1 MALGWEWADAGP
13 GGRSLSSGAA
23 PVASR
28 PGPGATGAIGGLAR
42 FVAEARL
49 GGWPDEVR
57 SKAKA
62 CLLYGLA
69 VGAAGART
77 RLPRQVARMLDRTES
92 EAGDGSAHRLLDG
105 KRTAPGAAAFA
116 NAVLL
121 HARIQEDA
129 HPAGHVG
136 VVVLPAALAAAEH
149 TGADGEALLAGIVAG
164 YETALRIGRGHA
176 AAASRQGFRTT
187 PLYGV
192 IGAAAA
198 AARLH
203 GLPAERTVDALAL
216 AANLAG
222 GLREFAVAGTDE
234 YVLQAG
240 SAARSGLTAAW
251 SAAEGMRGA
260 PTILEGPAGF
270 LRAYGG
276 EAGGVDSRLVEGLG
290 TSFEMMAVTGKRWP
304 VCQFHRGVVRG
315 VIALRT
321 AAAAGIGTAGAVAAG
336 GAADA
341 AAAGT
346 GTVGA
351 VAAGG
356 AADATATGIGTAG
369 AVAAGGAA
377 DATAG
382 IGTAGA
388 VAAGGAADATAAGT
402 GTAGAVAAG
411 GAADAT
417 ATGIGT
423 VGAVAAG
430 GAADPAATAPAAS
443 RIRVTM
449 NPFEADFFGVRRTDS
464 FKSFAHTFMSAPFC
478 AALAWVEGAV
488 TLAGMHAFADPRVLA
503 VARRV
508 DVIASPE
515 RPRYEPRVEIV
526 LEDGRKLTRVDA
538 EPDDVL
544 DWARARTMAAAL
556 MAESDAPEEAGSR
569 LVETV
574 DALDRGGAILPV
586 VQAACG
592 AARHVCT

>member
-1 MALGWEWADAGP
+1 M
-13 GGRSLSSGAA
+13 SNGAP
-23 PVASR
+23 PVASGPR
-28 PGPGATGAIGGLAR
+28 PEAAGAIGGLAR

-49 GGWPDEVR
+49 GDWPDEVR
-57 SKAKA
+57 LKAKA

-77 RLPRQVARMLDRTES
+77 RLPRQVARMLDRTETGG
-92 EAGDGSAHRLLDG
+92 GDGSAHRMLDG
-105 KRTAPGAAAFA
+105 MRTAPGAAAFA

-136 VVVLPAALAAAEH
+136 VVVIPAALAAAEH

-176 AAASRQGFRTT
+176 AAASRRGFRTT

-198 AARLH
+198 AARLY
-203 GLPAERTVDALAL
+203 GLPPERTADALSL

-240 SAARSGLTAAW
+240 SAARSGLTSAW
-251 SAAEGMRGA
+251 CAVEGMRGA

-270 LRAYGG
+270 LRAFGG
-276 EAGGVDSRLVEGLG
+276 EEVGGVDSCLVEGLG
-290 TSFEMMAVTGKRWP
+290 SSFEMMAVTGKRWP
-304 VCQFHRGVVRG
+304 VCQFHRGVVRS
-315 VIALRT
+315 VLALRA
-321 AAAAGIGTAGAVAAG
+321 AAAAGTETARAVATGGTATAAGIETAGAVAARGAARAAGAVAARGAARAAGAVAAGGAATAAGTETARAVATGGTTTAAGTETARAVATGGTTTAAGTETAGAVAAG
-336 GAADA
+336 GA
-341 AAAGT
+341 
-346 GTVGA
+346 V
-351 VAAGG
+351 
-356 AADATATGIGTAG
+356 
-369 AVAAGGAA
+369 
-377 DATAG
+377 
-382 IGTAGA
+382 
-388 VAAGGAADATAAGT
+388 
-402 GTAGAVAAG
+402 
-411 GAADAT
+411 
-417 ATGIGT
+417 
-423 VGAVAAG
+423 
-430 GAADPAATAPAAS
+430 DPAATAPAAS

-449 NPFEADFFGVRRTDS
+449 NPFEADFFGVRRTEV
-464 FKSFAHTFMSAPFC
+464 FESFAHTFMSAPFC

-515 RPRYEPRVEIV
+515 RPRYQPRVEIV
-526 LEDGRKLTRVDA
+526 LEDGRKLARADA

-556 MAESDAPEEAGSR
+556 MAESDAPEEAGIR
-569 LVETV
+569 LAEAV
-574 DALDRGGAILPV
+574 DALDRGGTVLSV

-592 AARHVCT
+592 GARHVCA

>member
-1 MALGWEWADAGP
+1 M
-13 GGRSLSSGAA
+13 SSGAT
-23 PVASR
+23 PVAS
-28 PGPGATGAIGGLAR
+28 GPRLEATAAIGGLAR

-49 GGWPDEVR
+49 GDWPDDVR

-77 RLPRQVARMLDRTES
+77 RLPRGVARMLDRTETRGGES
-92 EAGDGSAHRLLDG
+92 SVHRLLDG
-105 KRTAPGAAAFA
+105 MRTAPGAAAFA

-136 VVVLPAALAAAEH
+136 VVVIPAALAAAEH
-149 TGADGEALLAGIVAG
+149 TGADGEALLAGVVAG

-176 AAASRQGFRTT
+176 AAASRRGFRTT

-203 GLPAERTVDALAL
+203 GLPAGRAADALAL

-251 SAAEGMRGA
+251 CAAEGMRGA

-270 LRAYGG
+270 LRAYGAEPDG
-276 EAGGVDSRLVEGLG
+276 ADPRLVEGLG

-304 VCQFHRGVVRG
+304 ICQFHRGVVRS
-315 VIALRT
+315 VIALRAT
-321 AAAAGIGTAGAVAAG
+321 
-336 GAADA
+336 

-346 GTVGA
+346 GA
-351 VAAGG
+351 
-356 AADATATGIGTAG
+356 
-369 AVAAGGAA
+369 
-377 DATAG
+377 
-382 IGTAGA
+382 
-388 VAAGGAADATAAGT
+388 
-402 GTAGAVAAG
+402 
-411 GAADAT
+411 
-417 ATGIGT
+417 
-423 VGAVAAG
+423 
-430 GAADPAATAPAAS
+430 APAAS

-464 FKSFAHTFMSAPFC
+464 FESFAHTFMSAPFC
-478 AALAWVEGAV
+478 AALAWVRGAV
-488 TLAGMHAFADPRVLA
+488 TLAGMHAFSDARVLA
-503 VARRV
+503 LARRV
-508 DVIASPE
+508 DVVASSE

-526 LEDGRKLTRVDA
+526 LEDGRTLARTDA
-538 EPDDVL
+538 DPDDVL
-544 DWARARTMAAAL
+544 DWARAQAMVAAL

-569 LVETV
+569 LVDAV
-574 DALDRGGAILPV
+574 DALDRGGAVLALV
-586 VQAACG
+586 RAACD
-592 AARHVCT
+592 AARHVRT

>member
-1 MALGWEWADAGP
+1 
-13 GGRSLSSGAA
+13 
-23 PVASR
+23 
-28 PGPGATGAIGGLAR
+28 
-42 FVAEARL
+42 
-49 GGWPDEVR
+49 
-57 SKAKA
+57 
-62 CLLYGLA
+62 
-69 VGAAGART
+69 
-77 RLPRQVARMLDRTES
+77 MLDRTES
-92 EAGDGSAHRLLDG
+92 EGGDGSAHRLLDG
-105 KRTAPGAAAFA
+105 RRMAPGAAAFA

-203 GLPAERTVDALAL
+203 GLSTERTVDALAL

-251 SAAEGMRGA
+251 SAAEGIRGA

-270 LRAYGG
+270 LRAFGG
-276 EAGGVDSRLVEGLG
+276 EAGEVDSCLVEGLG

-304 VCQFHRGVVRG
+304 VCQFHRAVVRS
-315 VIALRT
+315 VIALR
-321 AAAAGIGTAGAVAAG
+321 AAA
-336 GAADA
+336 
-341 AAAGT
+341 
-346 GTVGA
+346 
-351 VAAGG
+351 
-356 AADATATGIGTAG
+356 
-369 AVAAGGAA
+369 
-377 DATAG
+377 
-382 IGTAGA
+382 
-388 VAAGGAADATAAGT
+388 AAGT

-417 ATGIGT
+417 ATAPTAAGT
-423 VGAVAAG
+423 GTAGAVAAG
-430 GAADPAATAPAAS
+430 GAAAAAAPAPAATGTGTGGAVAAGGAVDSTATARAAAGTGTAGVVAAGSAADAMATAAAAAGTGTAGVVAAGGAVDATATAPAAAGTGTAGVVAAGGAVDAMATAPAAS

-449 NPFEADFFGVRRTDS
+449 NPFEANFFGVRRTDS
-464 FKSFAHTFMSAPFC
+464 FESFAHTFMSAPFC

-515 RPRYEPRVEIV
+515 RPRYEPRVDIV
-526 LEDGRKLTRVDA
+526 LEDGRTLARVDA

-544 DWARARTMAAAL
+544 DWARARTMTAAL
-556 MAESDAPEEAGSR
+556 MAESGAPEEAGSR
-569 LVETV
+569 LEEAV
-574 DALDRGGAILPV
+574 DALDRGGAVLPV
-586 VQAACG
+586 VQAASG
-592 AARHVCT
+592 AARHVCA

>member
-1 MALGWEWADAGP
+1 M
-13 GGRSLSSGAA
+13 SNGAP
-23 PVASR
+23 PVASGPR
-28 PGPGATGAIGGLAR
+28 PEGAGAIGGLAR

-49 GGWPDEVR
+49 GDWPDEVR
-57 SKAKA
+57 LKAKA

-77 RLPRQVARMLDRTES
+77 RLPRQVARMLDRTETGG
-92 EAGDGSAHRLLDG
+92 GDGSAHRMLDG
-105 KRTAPGAAAFA
+105 MRTAPGAAAFA

-129 HPAGHVG
+129 PPAGHVG
-136 VVVLPAALAAAEH
+136 VVVIPAALAAAEH

-176 AAASRQGFRTT
+176 AAASRRGFRTT

-203 GLPAERTVDALAL
+203 GLPPERTADALSL
-216 AANLAG
+216 AANHAG

-240 SAARSGLTAAW
+240 SAARSGLTSAW
-251 SAAEGMRGA
+251 CAVEGMRGA

-270 LRAYGG
+270 LRAFGG
-276 EAGGVDSRLVEGLG
+276 EEAGGVDSCLVEGLG
-290 TSFEMMAVTGKRWP
+290 SSFEMMAVTGKRWP
-304 VCQFHRGVVRG
+304 VCQFHRGVVRS
-315 VIALRT
+315 VLALRA
-321 AAAAGIGTAGAVAAG
+321 AAAAGTETARAVATGGMATATGTETAGAVAAG
-336 GAADA
+336 GAA

-346 GTVGA
+346 ETARA
-351 VAAGG
+351 VATGGTTTAAG
-356 AADATATGIGTAG
+356 TETAG
-369 AVAAGGAA
+369 AVAAGGA
-377 DATAG
+377 
-382 IGTAGA
+382 
-388 VAAGGAADATAAGT
+388 V
-402 GTAGAVAAG
+402 
-411 GAADAT
+411 
-417 ATGIGT
+417 
-423 VGAVAAG
+423 
-430 GAADPAATAPAAS
+430 DPAATAPAAS

-449 NPFEADFFGVRRTDS
+449 NPFEADFFGVRRTEV
-464 FKSFAHTFMSAPFC
+464 FESFAHTFMSAPFC

-515 RPRYEPRVEIV
+515 RPRYQPRVEIV
-526 LEDGRKLTRVDA
+526 LEDGRKLARADA

-544 DWARARTMAAAL
+544 DWARARTMATAL
-556 MAESDAPEEAGSR
+556 MAESDAPEEAGIR
-569 LVETV
+569 LAEAV
-574 DALDRGGAILPV
+574 DALDRGGSVLSV

-592 AARHVCT
+592 AARHVCA

>member
-1 MALGWEWADAGP
+1 MSGGIAL
-13 GGRSLSSGAA
+13 
-23 PVASR
+23 VASR
-28 PGPGATGAIGGLAR
+28 PGPEATGAVGGLAR

-49 GGWPDEVR
+49 GDWPDGVR

-77 RLPRQVARMLDRTES
+77 RLPRRVARMLDRTES
-92 EAGDGSAHRLLDG
+92 GSGNGSAHRLLDG
-105 KRTAPGAAAFA
+105 MRTTPGAAAFA

-149 TGADGEALLAGIVAG
+149 TGAGGEALLAAIAAG

-198 AARLH
+198 ATRLH
-203 GLPAERTVDALAL
+203 GLPPERTVDALAL

-251 SAAEGMRGA
+251 CAAEGMRGA

-276 EAGGVDSRLVEGLG
+276 EEAGGVDSRLVEGLG
-290 TSFEMMAVTGKRWP
+290 TSFEMMTVTGKRWP
-304 VCQFHRGVVRG
+304 VCQFHRGVVRS
-315 VIALRT
+315 VIALRA
-321 AAAAGIGTAGAVAAG
+321 AAAAGTEAEAGPGAGTETGPETAGAVAAG
-336 GAADA
+336 GAA
-341 AAAGT
+341 
-346 GTVGA
+346 GA
-351 VAAGG
+351 P
-356 AADATATGIGTAG
+356 
-369 AVAAGGAA
+369 AV
-377 DATAG
+377 
-382 IGTAGA
+382 
-388 VAAGGAADATAAGT
+388 
-402 GTAGAVAAG
+402 
-411 GAADAT
+411 
-417 ATGIGT
+417 
-423 VGAVAAG
+423 
-430 GAADPAATAPAAS
+430 APAAS

-449 NPFEADFFGVRRTDS
+449 NPFEADFFGVRRTEV
-464 FKSFAHTFMSAPFC
+464 FESFAHTFMSAPFC

-488 TLAGMHAFADPRVLA
+488 TLAGMHAFTDPRVLA

-508 DVIASPE
+508 EVIASPE

-526 LEDGRKLTRVDA
+526 LEDGRKLARVDA

-544 DWARARTMAAAL
+544 DWARARTMTAAL
-556 MAESDAPEEAGSR
+556 MAESDAPREAASR
-569 LVETV
+569 LVDAV
-574 DALDRGGAILPV
+574 DALDRGGAVLTL

-592 AARHVCT
+592 AARHVRA

>member
-1 MALGWEWADAGP
+1 MTSTATSCSGWEWVDAGP

-77 RLPRQVARMLDRTES
+77 RLPRLVARMLDRTES
-92 EAGDGSAHRLLDG
+92 GGGDGSAHRLLDG
-105 KRTAPGAAAFA
+105 RRMAPGAAAFA

-149 TGADGEALLAGIVAG
+149 TGADGEALLAAIVAG

-203 GLPAERTVDALAL
+203 GLATERTVDALAL

-251 SAAEGMRGA
+251 SAAQGMRGA

-270 LRAYGG
+270 LRAYGA

-290 TSFEMMAVTGKRWP
+290 TSFEMMAVTAKRWP
-304 VCQFHRGVVRG
+304 VCQFHRAVVRG
-315 VIALRT
+315 VIALR
-321 AAAAGIGTAGAVAAG
+321 AAAAVGIETEGAVAAG

-341 AAAGT
+341 MATAAAAAG
-346 GTVGA
+346 
-351 VAAGG
+351 
-356 AADATATGIGTAG
+356 IETAG

-377 DATAG
+377 DAT
-382 IGTAGA
+382 
-388 VAAGGAADATAAGT
+388 
-402 GTAGAVAAG
+402 
-411 GAADAT
+411 
-417 ATGIGT
+417 
-423 VGAVAAG
+423 
-430 GAADPAATAPAAS
+430 ATAPAAS

-464 FKSFAHTFMSAPFC
+464 FESFAHTFMSAPFC
-478 AALAWVEGAV
+478 AALAWVGGAV
-488 TLAGMHAFADPRVLA
+488 TLAGMHAFDDPRVLA

-508 DVIASPE
+508 DVLASPE

-526 LEDGRKLTRVDA
+526 LEDGRKLARVDT

-544 DWARARTMAAAL
+544 DWARARTMTTAL
-556 MAESDAPEEAGSR
+556 MAESGAPEEAGSR
-569 LVETV
+569 LVEAV
-574 DALDRGGAILPV
+574 DALDRGGVVLPV

-592 AARHVCT
+592 AARHVGT

>member
-1 MALGWEWADAGP
+1 M
-13 GGRSLSSGAA
+13 SSGAA

-28 PGPGATGAIGGLAR
+28 LGPGATGAIGGLAR

-92 EAGDGSAHRLLDG
+92 EGGDGSAHRLLDG
-105 KRTAPGAAAFA
+105 MRMAPGAAAFA

-176 AAASRQGFRTT
+176 AAASRRGFRTT

-198 AARLH
+198 TARLH
-203 GLPAERTVDALAL
+203 GLPTERTVDALAL

-270 LRAYGG
+270 LRAYGA
-276 EAGGVDSRLVEGLG
+276 EAGGVDSCLVEGLG
-290 TSFEMMAVTGKRWP
+290 TSFEMMAVTAKRWP

-315 VIALRT
+315 VIALR
-321 AAAAGIGTAGAVAAG
+321 A
-336 GAADA
+336 A

-346 GTVGA
+346 ETAGA
-351 VAAGG
+351 IAAGG
-356 AADATATGIGTAG
+356 AADAT
-369 AVAAGGAA
+369 
-377 DATAG
+377 
-382 IGTAGA
+382 
-388 VAAGGAADATAAGT
+388 
-402 GTAGAVAAG
+402 
-411 GAADAT
+411 
-417 ATGIGT
+417 
-423 VGAVAAG
+423 
-430 GAADPAATAPAAS
+430 ATAPAAS

-449 NPFEADFFGVRRTDS
+449 NPFEADFFGVRRTES
-464 FKSFAHTFMSAPFC
+464 FESFAHTFMSAPFC

-488 TLAGMHAFADPRVLA
+488 TLAGMHAFADPSVLA

-508 DVIASPE
+508 DVLASPE
-515 RPRYEPRVEIV
+515 RPRYQPRVEIV
-526 LEDGRKLTRVDA
+526 LEDGRKLARVDA

-569 LVETV
+569 LVEAV
-574 DALDRGGAILPV
+574 DALDRGGAVLPV
-586 VQAACG
+586 VQAACS

>member
-1 MALGWEWADAGP
+1 M
-13 GGRSLSSGAA
+13 SSGAA
-23 PVASR
+23 PVASL
-28 PGPGATGAIGGLAR
+28 PGPEATGAIGGLAR

-49 GGWPDEVR
+49 ADWPDVVR

-69 VGAAGART
+69 VGAAGAQT

-92 EAGDGSAHRLLDG
+92 AGGDGAAHRLLDG
-105 KRTAPGAAAFA
+105 MRTAPGAAAFA

-149 TGADGEALLAGIVAG
+149 TGAGGEALLAGIVAG

-176 AAASRQGFRTT
+176 AAASRRGFRTT

-203 GLPAERTVDALAL
+203 GLPAERTADALAL

-240 SAARSGLTAAW
+240 SAARSGLTATW
-251 SAAEGMRGA
+251 CAAQGMRGA

-276 EAGGVDSRLVEGLG
+276 EVGEADPCLVEGLG

-304 VCQFHRGVVRG
+304 VCQFHRGVVRS
-315 VIALRT
+315 VIALR
-321 AAAAGIGTAGAVAAG
+321 V
-336 GAADA
+336 A

-346 GTVGA
+346 GTETETEGA
-351 VAAGG
+351 GAAGG
-356 AADATATGIGTAG
+356 AAAAVGSEVAGTVATR
-369 AVAAGGAA
+369 GAA
-377 DATAG
+377 DR
-382 IGTAGA
+382 
-388 VAAGGAADATAAGT
+388 
-402 GTAGAVAAG
+402 
-411 GAADAT
+411 
-417 ATGIGT
+417 
-423 VGAVAAG
+423 
-430 GAADPAATAPAAS
+430 TAPAPAAR

-449 NPFEADFFGVRRTDS
+449 NPFEADFFGVRRTES
-464 FKSFAHTFMSAPFC
+464 FESFAHTFMSAPFC

-503 VARRV
+503 AARRV

-515 RPRYEPRVEIV
+515 RPRYEPRVDIV
-526 LEDGRKLTRVDA
+526 LEDGRKLARVDA

-544 DWARARTMAAAL
+544 DWARARTMTAAL
-556 MAESDAPEEAGSR
+556 MAESGALDEAGSR
-569 LVETV
+569 LVEAV
-574 DALDRGGAILPV
+574 GALDRGGAVLPV

>member
-1 MALGWEWADAGP
+1 M
-13 GGRSLSSGAA
+13 SSGAA

-28 PGPGATGAIGGLAR
+28 FGPGAPGAIGGLAR

-49 GGWPDEVR
+49 GDWSDEVR

-92 EAGDGSAHRLLDG
+92 AGGVGGNGSAHRLLDG
-105 KRTAPGAAAFA
+105 MRMAPGAAAFA

-149 TGADGEALLAGIVAG
+149 TGADGEALLVGIVAG

-203 GLPAERTVDALAL
+203 GLPTERTADALAL

-276 EAGGVDSRLVEGLG
+276 EAGGVDPCLVEGLG

-315 VIALRT
+315 VIALR
-321 AAAAGIGTAGAVAAG
+321 A
-336 GAADA
+336 A

-346 GTVGA
+346 
-351 VAAGG
+351 
-356 AADATATGIGTAG
+356 
-369 AVAAGGAA
+369 
-377 DATAG
+377 
-382 IGTAGA
+382 
-388 VAAGGAADATAAGT
+388 GT

-411 GAADAT
+411 G
-417 ATGIGT
+417 
-423 VGAVAAG
+423 
-430 GAADPAATAPAAS
+430 
-443 RIRVTM
+443 
-449 NPFEADFFGVRRTDS
+449 
-464 FKSFAHTFMSAPFC
+464 
-478 AALAWVEGAV
+478 
-488 TLAGMHAFADPRVLA
+488 PRP
-503 VARRV
+503 ARR
-508 DVIASPE
+508 
-515 RPRYEPRVEIV
+515 RLRRWPRRV
-526 LEDGRKLTRVDA
+526 
-538 EPDDVL
+538 
-544 DWARARTMAAAL
+544 
-556 MAESDAPEEAGSR
+556 GS
-569 LVETV
+569 
-574 DALDRGGAILPV
+574 G
-586 VQAACG
+586 
-592 AARHVCT
+592 

>member
-1 MALGWEWADAGP
+1 M
-13 GGRSLSSGAA
+13 
-23 PVASR
+23 
-28 PGPGATGAIGGLAR
+28 
-42 FVAEARL
+42 AEARL

-92 EAGDGSAHRLLDG
+92 EGGDGSAHRLLDG
-105 KRTAPGAAAFA
+105 MRMAPGAAAFA

-176 AAASRQGFRTT
+176 AAASRRGFRTT

-198 AARLH
+198 TARLH
-203 GLPAERTVDALAL
+203 GLPTERTVDALAL

-270 LRAYGG
+270 LRAYGA
-276 EAGGVDSRLVEGLG
+276 EAGGVDSCLVEGLG
-290 TSFEMMAVTGKRWP
+290 TSFEMMAVTAKRWP

-315 VIALRT
+315 VIALR
-321 AAAAGIGTAGAVAAG
+321 AAAV
-336 GAADA
+336 
-341 AAAGT
+341 AGT
-346 GTVGA
+346 GTETAGA
-351 VAAGG
+351 IAAGG
-356 AADATATGIGTAG
+356 AADAT
-369 AVAAGGAA
+369 
-377 DATAG
+377 
-382 IGTAGA
+382 
-388 VAAGGAADATAAGT
+388 
-402 GTAGAVAAG
+402 
-411 GAADAT
+411 
-417 ATGIGT
+417 
-423 VGAVAAG
+423 
-430 GAADPAATAPAAS
+430 ATAPAAS

-464 FKSFAHTFMSAPFC
+464 FESFAHTFMSAPFC

-508 DVIASPE
+508 DVLASPE
-515 RPRYEPRVEIV
+515 RPRYQPRVEIV
-526 LEDGRKLTRVDA
+526 LEDGRKLARVDA

-544 DWARARTMAAAL
+544 DWARARTMTAAL

-569 LVETV
+569 LVEAV
-574 DALDRGGAILPV
+574 DALDRGGAVLPV
-586 VQAACG
+586 VQAACS

>member
-1 MALGWEWADAGP
+1 MTSAATSCSGWKWVDAGP

-28 PGPGATGAIGGLAR
+28 LGPEATGAIGGLAE

-49 GGWPDEVR
+49 GDWSDEVR

-92 EAGDGSAHRLLDG
+92 AGGDGGDGSAHRLLDG
-105 KRTAPGAAAFA
+105 RRMAPGAAAFA

-136 VVVLPAALAAAEH
+136 VVVISAALAAAEH
-149 TGADGEALLAGIVAG
+149 TGADGKALLAGIVAG

-203 GLPAERTVDALAL
+203 GLATERTVDALAL

-222 GLREFAVAGTDE
+222 GLREFVVAGTDE

-276 EAGGVDSRLVEGLG
+276 EAGGVDSSLVEGLG

-304 VCQFHRGVVRG
+304 VCQFHRGVVRS
-315 VIALRT
+315 VIALRA
-321 AAAAGIGTAGAVAAG
+321 AAAAGTGIGTEGAVAGGGAADAMATAPAATGTGTGGAVAAG
-336 GAADA
+336 GA
-341 AAAGT
+341 
-346 GTVGA
+346 V
-351 VAAGG
+351 
-356 AADATATGIGTAG
+356 DAT
-369 AVAAGGAA
+369 
-377 DATAG
+377 
-382 IGTAGA
+382 
-388 VAAGGAADATAAGT
+388 
-402 GTAGAVAAG
+402 
-411 GAADAT
+411 
-417 ATGIGT
+417 
-423 VGAVAAG
+423 
-430 GAADPAATAPAAS
+430 ATAPAAS

-464 FKSFAHTFMSAPFC
+464 FESFAHTFMSVPFC

-488 TLAGMHAFADPRVLA
+488 LLAGMHAFADPRVLA

-515 RPRYEPRVEIV
+515 RPRYEPRVDIV
-526 LEDGRKLTRVDA
+526 LEDGRTLARVDA

-544 DWARARTMAAAL
+544 DWTRARTMTAAL
-556 MAESDAPEEAGSR
+556 MAESGAPEEAGSR
-569 LVETV
+569 LEEAV
-574 DALDRGGAILPV
+574 DALDRGGAVLPV
-586 VQAACG
+586 VQAASG
-592 AARHVCT
+592 AARHVCA

>member
-1 MALGWEWADAGP
+1 
-13 GGRSLSSGAA
+13 
-23 PVASR
+23 
-28 PGPGATGAIGGLAR
+28 
-42 FVAEARL
+42 
-49 GGWPDEVR
+49 
-57 SKAKA
+57 
-62 CLLYGLA
+62 
-69 VGAAGART
+69 
-77 RLPRQVARMLDRTES
+77 MLDRTES
-92 EAGDGSAHRLLDG
+92 EGGDGSAHRLLDG
-105 KRTAPGAAAFA
+105 RRMAPGAAAFA

-203 GLPAERTVDALAL
+203 GLSTERTVDALAL

-251 SAAEGMRGA
+251 SAAEGIRGA

-270 LRAYGG
+270 LRAFGG
-276 EAGGVDSRLVEGLG
+276 EAGEVDSCLVEGLG

-304 VCQFHRGVVRG
+304 VCQFHRAVVRS
-315 VIALRT
+315 VIALR
-321 AAAAGIGTAGAVAAG
+321 AAA
-336 GAADA
+336 
-341 AAAGT
+341 
-346 GTVGA
+346 
-351 VAAGG
+351 
-356 AADATATGIGTAG
+356 
-369 AVAAGGAA
+369 
-377 DATAG
+377 
-382 IGTAGA
+382 
-388 VAAGGAADATAAGT
+388 AAGT

-417 ATGIGT
+417 ATAPTAAGT
-423 VGAVAAG
+423 GTAGAVAAG
-430 GAADPAATAPAAS
+430 GAAAAAAPAPAATGTGTGGAVAAGGAVDSTATARAAAGTGTAGVVAAGSAADAMATAAAAAGTGTAGVVAAGGAADAMATAAAAAGTGTAGVVAAGGAVDATATAPAAAGTGTAGVVAAGGAVDAMATAPAAS

-449 NPFEADFFGVRRTDS
+449 NPFEANFFGVRRTDS
-464 FKSFAHTFMSAPFC
+464 FESFAHTFMSAPFC

-515 RPRYEPRVEIV
+515 RPRYEPRVDIV
-526 LEDGRKLTRVDA
+526 LEDGRTLARVDA

-544 DWARARTMAAAL
+544 DWARARTMTAAL
-556 MAESDAPEEAGSR
+556 MAESGAPEEAGSR
-569 LVETV
+569 LEEAV
-574 DALDRGGAILPV
+574 DALDRGGAVLPV
-586 VQAACG
+586 VQAASG
-592 AARHVCT
+592 AARHVCA

>member
-1 MALGWEWADAGP
+1 M
-13 GGRSLSSGAA
+13 
-23 PVASR
+23 
-28 PGPGATGAIGGLAR
+28 
-42 FVAEARL
+42 AEARL

-92 EAGDGSAHRLLDG
+92 EGGVGSAHRLLDG
-105 KRTAPGAAAFA
+105 MRMAPGAAAFA

-176 AAASRQGFRTT
+176 AAASRRGFRTT

-198 AARLH
+198 TARLH
-203 GLPAERTVDALAL
+203 GLPTERTVDALAL

-270 LRAYGG
+270 LRAYGA
-276 EAGGVDSRLVEGLG
+276 EAGGVDSSLVEGLG
-290 TSFEMMAVTGKRWP
+290 TSFEMMAVTAKRWP

-315 VIALRT
+315 VIALRA
-321 AAAAGIGTAGAVAAG
+321 AAAAGTETEIETETAGAVAAG
-336 GAADA
+336 GAA
-341 AAAGT
+341 
-346 GTVGA
+346 GA
-351 VAAGG
+351 
-356 AADATATGIGTAG
+356 
-369 AVAAGGAA
+369 
-377 DATAG
+377 
-382 IGTAGA
+382 
-388 VAAGGAADATAAGT
+388 
-402 GTAGAVAAG
+402 
-411 GAADAT
+411 
-417 ATGIGT
+417 
-423 VGAVAAG
+423 
-430 GAADPAATAPAAS
+430 AATAPAAS

-449 NPFEADFFGVRRTDS
+449 NPFEADFFGVRRTES
-464 FKSFAHTFMSAPFC
+464 FESFAHTFMSAPFC

-508 DVIASPE
+508 DVLASPE
-515 RPRYEPRVEIV
+515 RPRYQPRVEIV
-526 LEDGRKLTRVDA
+526 LEDGRKLARVDA

-544 DWARARTMAAAL
+544 DWARARTMTAAL
-556 MAESDAPEEAGSR
+556 MAESDVPEEAGSR
-569 LVETV
+569 LVEAV
-574 DALDRGGAILPV
+574 GALDRGGAVLPV

>member
-1 MALGWEWADAGP
+1 M
-13 GGRSLSSGAA
+13 SSGAA

-28 PGPGATGAIGGLAR
+28 FGPGAPGAIGGLAR

-49 GGWPDEVR
+49 GDWSDEVR

-92 EAGDGSAHRLLDG
+92 AGGVGGNGSAHRLLDG
-105 KRTAPGAAAFA
+105 MRMAPGAAAFA

-149 TGADGEALLAGIVAG
+149 TGADGEALLVGIVAG

-203 GLPAERTVDALAL
+203 GLPTERTADALAL

-276 EAGGVDSRLVEGLG
+276 EAGGVDPCLVEGLG

-315 VIALRT
+315 VIALR
-321 AAAAGIGTAGAVAAG
+321 AAA
-336 GAADA
+336 
-341 AAAGT
+341 
-346 GTVGA
+346 
-351 VAAGG
+351 
-356 AADATATGIGTAG
+356 
-369 AVAAGGAA
+369 
-377 DATAG
+377 
-382 IGTAGA
+382 
-388 VAAGGAADATAAGT
+388 AAGT

-411 GAADAT
+411 GAAGAT
-417 ATGIGT
+417 AT
-423 VGAVAAG
+423 AS
-430 GAADPAATAPAAS
+430 AAS

-464 FKSFAHTFMSAPFC
+464 FESFAHTFMSAPFC

-503 VARRV
+503 LARRV
-508 DVIASPE
+508 DVLANPE
-515 RPRYEPRVEIV
+515 RPRYEPRVDIV

-544 DWARARTMAAAL
+544 DWARARTMTAAL
-556 MAESDAPEEAGSR
+556 MAESGAPEEAGSR
-569 LVETV
+569 LAEAV
-574 DALDRGGAILPV
+574 DALDRGGAVLSV

-592 AARHVCT
+592 AARHVCA

>member
-1 MALGWEWADAGP
+1 M
-13 GGRSLSSGAA
+13 SSGAA

-28 PGPGATGAIGGLAR
+28 PGPAAAGAIDGLAG
-42 FVAEARL
+42 FVAGAHL
-49 GGWPDEVR
+49 GDWPDEVR
-57 SKAKA
+57 FKAKA

-92 EAGDGSAHRLLDG
+92 AVGGGAAHRILDG
-105 KRTAPGAAAFA
+105 MRTTPGAAAFA

-121 HARIQEDA
+121 HTRIQEDA

-149 TGADGEALLAGIVAG
+149 IGADGEALLAGVAAG

-176 AAASRQGFRTT
+176 AAASRRGFRTT

-203 GLPAERTVDALAL
+203 GLPAERTADALAL

-240 SAARSGLTAAW
+240 SAARNGLTAAW
-251 SAAEGMRGA
+251 CAAEGIRGA

-270 LRAYGG
+270 LRAYGA
-276 EAGGVDSRLVEGLG
+276 EPDGVDPCLVGGLG

-315 VIALRT
+315 VIAIR
-321 AAAAGIGTAGAVAAG
+321 AAAV
-336 GAADA
+336 
-341 AAAGT
+341 
-346 GTVGA
+346 
-351 VAAGG
+351 
-356 AADATATGIGTAG
+356 
-369 AVAAGGAA
+369 
-377 DATAG
+377 
-382 IGTAGA
+382 
-388 VAAGGAADATAAGT
+388 AGT

-411 GAADAT
+411 GADDAT
-417 ATGIGT
+417 AT
-423 VGAVAAG
+423 V
-430 GAADPAATAPAAS
+430 PAAS
-443 RIRVTM
+443 RIRITM

-464 FKSFAHTFMSAPFC
+464 FASFAHTFMSAPFC

-488 TLAGMHAFADPRVLA
+488 TLAGMHAFTDPRVLA

-508 DVIASPE
+508 EVIASPE

-526 LEDGRKLTRVDA
+526 LEDGRTLARVDA
-538 EPDDVL
+538 APDDVL
-544 DWARARTMAAAL
+544 DWGLARTMAAAL
-556 MAESDAPEEAGSR
+556 MAESDVPEEAGSR
-569 LVETV
+569 LVESV
-574 DALDRGGAILPV
+574 DALDRGGAVLPV
-586 VQAACG
+586 VRAACG
-592 AARHVCT
+592 AARHVRARHDREL

>member
-1 MALGWEWADAGP
+1 MS
-13 GGRSLSSGAA
+13 RGAA
-23 PVASR
+23 PVASH
-28 PGPGATGAIGGLAR
+28 PGPKATGAIGGLAR

-49 GGWPDEVR
+49 DGWPDEVR

-77 RLPRQVARMLDRTES
+77 RLPGVVARMFDRTES
-92 EAGDGSAHRLLDG
+92 ESGGGSAHRLLDG
-105 KRTAPGAAAFA
+105 MRTTPGAAAFA

-129 HPAGHVG
+129 HAAGHVG

-149 TGADGEALLAGIVAG
+149 AGAGSETLLAGVVAG

-176 AAASRQGFRTT
+176 AAASGRGFRTT

-203 GLPAERTVDALAL
+203 GLSTERTVDALAL

-251 SAAEGMRGA
+251 CAAEGMRGA

-270 LRAYGG
+270 LRAYGA
-276 EAGGVDSRLVEGLG
+276 EAGGAADSCLVEGLG

-315 VIALRT
+315 VIALR
-321 AAAAGIGTAGAVAAG
+321 AAAATE
-336 GAADA
+336 
-341 AAAGT
+341 
-346 GTVGA
+346 
-351 VAAGG
+351 
-356 AADATATGIGTAG
+356 
-369 AVAAGGAA
+369 
-377 DATAG
+377 
-382 IGTAGA
+382 
-388 VAAGGAADATAAGT
+388 T
-402 GTAGAVAAG
+402 GTAGAVAYG
-411 GAADAT
+411 VADA
-417 ATGIGT
+417 
-423 VGAVAAG
+423 
-430 GAADPAATAPAAS
+430 PAPAAS

-464 FKSFAHTFMSAPFC
+464 FASFAHTFMSAPFC
-478 AALAWVEGAV
+478 AALAWIEGTV
-488 TLAGMHAFADPRVLA
+488 TLAGMHAFTDPRVLA
-503 VARRV
+503 AARRV
-508 DVIASPE
+508 EVLASPE

-526 LEDGRKLTRVDA
+526 LEDGRKLARDDA
-538 EPDDVL
+538 APDDVL
-544 DWARARTMAAAL
+544 DWTRSRTMAAAL
-556 MAESDAPEEAGSR
+556 MAESDVPEEVGSR
-569 LVETV
+569 LVEAV
-574 DALDRGGAILPV
+574 DSLDRGGTVLPLV
-586 VQAACG
+586 RAACD
-592 AARHVCT
+592 AARHVRA

>member
-1 MALGWEWADAGP
+1 MAQ
-13 GGRSLSSGAA
+13 
-23 PVASR
+23 
-28 PGPGATGAIGGLAR
+28 
-42 FVAEARL
+42 ARL

-77 RLPRQVARMLDRTES
+77 RLPRLVARMLDRTES
-92 EAGDGSAHRLLDG
+92 EGGDGSAHRLLDG
-105 KRTAPGAAAFA
+105 KRTTPGAAAFA

-149 TGADGEALLAGIVAG
+149 TGVDGEVLLEAIVAG

-203 GLPAERTVDALAL
+203 GLPTERTVDALAL

-251 SAAEGMRGA
+251 CAAQGMRGA

-270 LRAYGG
+270 LRAYGA
-276 EAGGVDSRLVEGLG
+276 EAGEVDSRLDEGLG
-290 TSFEMMAVTGKRWP
+290 TSFEMMAVTAKRWP
-304 VCQFHRGVVRG
+304 VCQFHRGVVRS
-315 VIALRT
+315 VIALR
-321 AAAAGIGTAGAVAAG
+321 AAGTGTARAVSVGGAAGTATAGAVAAG

-341 AAAGT
+341 
-346 GTVGA
+346 
-351 VAAGG
+351 
-356 AADATATGIGTAG
+356 
-369 AVAAGGAA
+369 
-377 DATAG
+377 
-382 IGTAGA
+382 
-388 VAAGGAADATAAGT
+388 
-402 GTAGAVAAG
+402 
-411 GAADAT
+411 
-417 ATGIGT
+417 
-423 VGAVAAG
+423 
-430 GAADPAATAPAAS
+430 AATAPAAS

-464 FKSFAHTFMSAPFC
+464 FESFAHTFMSAPFC

-503 VARRV
+503 AACRV
-508 DVIASPE
+508 EVIASPE

-526 LEDGRKLTRVDA
+526 LEDGRKLARVDA

-544 DWARARTMAAAL
+544 DWARARTMTAAL
-556 MAESDAPEEAGSR
+556 MAESHVPQEAGSR
-569 LVETV
+569 LVEAV
-574 DALDRGGAILPV
+574 DALDRGGAVLPV

>member
-1 MALGWEWADAGP
+1 M
-13 GGRSLSSGAA
+13 SSGAA
-23 PVASR
+23 PVASHL
-28 PGPGATGAIGGLAR
+28 GSEATGAIGGLAR

-92 EAGDGSAHRLLDG
+92 EGGAGSAHRLLDG
-105 KRTAPGAAAFA
+105 MRTAPGAAAFA

-176 AAASRQGFRTT
+176 AAASRRGFRTT

-198 AARLH
+198 AARLQ
-203 GLPAERTVDALAL
+203 GLPADRTVDALAL

-251 SAAEGMRGA
+251 CAAQGMRGA

-270 LRAYGG
+270 LRAYGA

-290 TSFEMMAVTGKRWP
+290 TSFEMMAVTAKRWP

-315 VIALRT
+315 VIALR
-321 AAAAGIGTAGAVAAG
+321 AAAAAETEIETETAGAVAAG
-336 GAADA
+336 GAA
-341 AAAGT
+341 
-346 GTVGA
+346 GA
-351 VAAGG
+351 
-356 AADATATGIGTAG
+356 
-369 AVAAGGAA
+369 
-377 DATAG
+377 
-382 IGTAGA
+382 
-388 VAAGGAADATAAGT
+388 
-402 GTAGAVAAG
+402 
-411 GAADAT
+411 
-417 ATGIGT
+417 
-423 VGAVAAG
+423 
-430 GAADPAATAPAAS
+430 AATAPAAS

-449 NPFEADFFGVRRTDS
+449 NPFEADFFGVRRTEV
-464 FKSFAHTFMSAPFC
+464 FESFAHTFMSAPFC

-508 DVIASPE
+508 EVLARPE

-526 LEDGRKLTRVDA
+526 LEDGRELARVDA
-538 EPDDVL
+538 EADDVL
-544 DWARARTMAAAL
+544 DWARARTMTAAL
-556 MAESDAPEEAGSR
+556 MAESDVPEEAGSR
-569 LVETV
+569 LVEAV
-574 DALDRGGAILPV
+574 GALDRGGAVLPV
-586 VQAACG
+586 VQAACD

>member
-1 MALGWEWADAGP
+1 
-13 GGRSLSSGAA
+13 
-23 PVASR
+23 
-28 PGPGATGAIGGLAR
+28 
-42 FVAEARL
+42 
-49 GGWPDEVR
+49 
-57 SKAKA
+57 
-62 CLLYGLA
+62 
-69 VGAAGART
+69 
-77 RLPRQVARMLDRTES
+77 MLDRTES
-92 EAGDGSAHRLLDG
+92 EGGAGSAHRLLDG
-105 KRTAPGAAAFA
+105 MRTAPGAAAFA

-176 AAASRQGFRTT
+176 AAASRRGFRTT

-198 AARLH
+198 AARLQ
-203 GLPAERTVDALAL
+203 GLPADRTVDALAL

-251 SAAEGMRGA
+251 CAAQGMRGA

-270 LRAYGG
+270 LRAYGA

-290 TSFEMMAVTGKRWP
+290 TSFEMMAVTAKRWP

-315 VIALRT
+315 VIALRA
-321 AAAAGIGTAGAVAAG
+321 AAAAGTEIETETAGAVAAG
-336 GAADA
+336 GAA
-341 AAAGT
+341 
-346 GTVGA
+346 GA
-351 VAAGG
+351 M
-356 AADATATGIGTAG
+356 ATAS
-369 AVAAGGAA
+369 
-377 DATAG
+377 
-382 IGTAGA
+382 
-388 VAAGGAADATAAGT
+388 
-402 GTAGAVAAG
+402 
-411 GAADAT
+411 
-417 ATGIGT
+417 
-423 VGAVAAG
+423 
-430 GAADPAATAPAAS
+430 AAS

-449 NPFEADFFGVRRTDS
+449 NPFEADFFGVRRTEV
-464 FKSFAHTFMSAPFC
+464 FESFAHTFMSAPFC

-503 VARRV
+503 LARRV
-508 DVIASPE
+508 EVLASPE
-515 RPRYEPRVEIV
+515 RPRYEPRVDIV
-526 LEDGRKLTRVDA
+526 LEDGRKLARADT

-544 DWARARTMAAAL
+544 DWARARTMTAVL
-556 MAESDAPEEAGSR
+556 MAESDAPEEAVSR
-569 LVETV
+569 LVEAV
-574 DALDRGGAILPV
+574 DALDRGGAVLPV
-586 VQAACG
+586 IQAACG

>member
-1 MALGWEWADAGP
+1 M
-13 GGRSLSSGAA
+13 SNGAP
-23 PVASR
+23 PVASGPR
-28 PGPGATGAIGGLAR
+28 PEGAGAIGGLAR

-49 GGWPDEVR
+49 GDWPDEVR
-57 SKAKA
+57 LKAKA

-77 RLPRQVARMLDRTES
+77 RLPRQVARMLDRTETRG
-92 EAGDGSAHRLLDG
+92 GDGSAHRMLDG
-105 KRTAPGAAAFA
+105 MRTAPGAAAFA

-136 VVVLPAALAAAEH
+136 VVVIPAALAAAEH

-176 AAASRQGFRTT
+176 AAASRRGFRTT

-203 GLPAERTVDALAL
+203 GLPPELTADALSL
-216 AANLAG
+216 AANHAG

-240 SAARSGLTAAW
+240 SAARSGLTSAW
-251 SAAEGMRGA
+251 CAAEGMRGA

-270 LRAYGG
+270 LRAFGG
-276 EAGGVDSRLVEGLG
+276 EEAGGVDSCLVEGLG
-290 TSFEMMAVTGKRWP
+290 SSFEMMAVTGKRWP
-304 VCQFHRGVVRG
+304 VCQFHRGVVRS
-315 VIALRT
+315 VLALRA
-321 AAAAGIGTAGAVAAG
+321 AAAAGTETARAVATGGTTTAAGTETAGAVAAG
-336 GAADA
+336 GA
-341 AAAGT
+341 
-346 GTVGA
+346 V
-351 VAAGG
+351 
-356 AADATATGIGTAG
+356 
-369 AVAAGGAA
+369 
-377 DATAG
+377 
-382 IGTAGA
+382 
-388 VAAGGAADATAAGT
+388 
-402 GTAGAVAAG
+402 
-411 GAADAT
+411 
-417 ATGIGT
+417 
-423 VGAVAAG
+423 
-430 GAADPAATAPAAS
+430 DPAATAPAAS

-449 NPFEADFFGVRRTDS
+449 NPFEADFFGVRRTEV
-464 FKSFAHTFMSAPFC
+464 FESFAHTFMSAPFC

-488 TLAGMHAFADPRVLA
+488 TLAGMHTFADPRVLA

-515 RPRYEPRVEIV
+515 RPRYQPRVEIV
-526 LEDGRKLTRVDA
+526 LEDGRKLARADA

-544 DWARARTMAAAL
+544 DWARARTMATAL
-556 MAESDAPEEAGSR
+556 MAESDAPEEAGPR
-569 LVETV
+569 LVEAV
-574 DALDRGGAILPV
+574 DALDRGGTVLSV

-592 AARHVCT
+592 GARHVCA

>member
-1 MALGWEWADAGP
+1 M
-13 GGRSLSSGAA
+13 RSGAA
-23 PVASR
+23 PAASR
-28 PGPGATGAIGGLAR
+28 SGPEAAGAIGGLAR

-49 GGWPDEVR
+49 GDWPDAVR

-69 VGAAGART
+69 VGAAGAQT

-92 EAGDGSAHRLLDG
+92 AGGDGAAHRLLDG
-105 KRTAPGAAAFA
+105 MRTAPGAAAFA

-136 VVVLPAALAAAEH
+136 VVVIPAALAAAEH
-149 TGADGEALLAGIVAG
+149 TGGDGETLLAGIVTG

-176 AAASRQGFRTT
+176 AAASRRGFRTT

-198 AARLH
+198 AARLN
-203 GLPAERTVDALAL
+203 GLPPERTTDALSL

-251 SAAEGMRGA
+251 CAAQGMRGA

-276 EAGGVDSRLVEGLG
+276 EAGGEAGGADPRLVEGLG

-304 VCQFHRGVVRG
+304 VCQFHRGVVRS
-315 VIALRT
+315 VIALR
-321 AAAAGIGTAGAVAAG
+321 A
-336 GAADA
+336 A

-346 GTVGA
+346 GTETETEGA
-351 VAAGG
+351 GAAGG
-356 AADATATGIGTAG
+356 AAAAVGSEVAGTVAT
-369 AVAAGGAA
+369 GGAA
-377 DATAG
+377 DRT
-382 IGTAGA
+382 
-388 VAAGGAADATAAGT
+388 
-402 GTAGAVAAG
+402 
-411 GAADAT
+411 
-417 ATGIGT
+417 
-423 VGAVAAG
+423 
-430 GAADPAATAPAAS
+430 ATAPAAR

-449 NPFEADFFGVRRTDS
+449 NPFEADFFGVRRTEV
-464 FKSFAHTFMSAPFC
+464 FESFAHTFMSAPFC

-503 VARRV
+503 AARRV

-515 RPRYEPRVEIV
+515 RPRYEPRVDIV
-526 LEDGRKLTRVDA
+526 LEDGRKLARVDA

-544 DWARARTMAAAL
+544 DWARARTMTAAL
-556 MAESDAPEEAGSR
+556 MAESGAPDEAGSR
-569 LVETV
+569 LVEAV
-574 DALDRGGAILPV
+574 DALDGGGAVLPV